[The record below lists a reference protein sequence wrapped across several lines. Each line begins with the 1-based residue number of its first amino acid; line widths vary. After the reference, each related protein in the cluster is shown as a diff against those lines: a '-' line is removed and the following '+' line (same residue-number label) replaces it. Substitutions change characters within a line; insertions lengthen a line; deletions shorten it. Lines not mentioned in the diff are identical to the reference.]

1 MSYLD
6 NLHLAH
12 WHAQKCVASIAK
24 ARRSLGDDLVPDDG
38 DISGD
43 DDLGEVLP
51 GGAVEP
57 NPQRGRRSA
66 YLRLLKSA
74 AVIKGW

>member
-1 MSYLD
+1 VSDYLD
-6 NLHLAH
+6 KLHLAH

-24 ARRSLGDDLVPDDG
+24 ARRALG